1 MQSEPRTFEHSNIP
15 RWWIVVTLRDRS
27 KKLTSGLEWTM
38 TPYDDILTFALPHS
52 WLYSLQFSSS
62 GSHCCFPTCRHVLK
76 REASSRHECLNKSF
90 SISNSWAK
98 HLLAEKKTALV
109 TVSRLKSLA
118 VERLNFLSVALCFH
132 VPHLAR
138 KHRKSCKW
146 QGKAQRS
153 QFRSPTLCSHL
164 EQTSRN
170 RVPNWEDS
178 IRKWCSTPHK
188 AHSPCLWSVLR
199 CPYDPLLLS
208 LQFFL

>member
-1 MQSEPRTFEHSNIP
+1 MIF
-15 RWWIVVTLRDRS
+15 
-27 KKLTSGLEWTM
+27 
-38 TPYDDILTFALPHS
+38 
-52 WLYSLQFSSS
+52 SLLL
-62 GSHCCFPTCRHVLK
+62 FPTRGSIPCNFPAQALTAASPLADTCW
-76 REASSRHECLNKSF
+76 RERLPRGTSALTKVFQSQ
-90 SISNSWAK
+90 NSWAK
-98 HLLAEKKTALV
+98 HLLAEKNTALV

-199 CPYDPLLLS
+199 CPCDPLLLS

>member
-98 HLLAEKKTALV
+98 HLLAEKKNRSCYGFKVEELGCWKVELSFCRPMFSCAAPCQEAQEILQMAGQGSEEPISISNTLQ
-109 TVSRLKSLA
+109 SLGA
-118 VERLNFLSVALCFH
+118 NE
-132 VPHLAR
+132 
-138 KHRKSCKW
+138 
-146 QGKAQRS
+146 
-153 QFRSPTLCSHL
+153 
-164 EQTSRN
+164 
-170 RVPNWEDS
+170 
-178 IRKWCSTPHK
+178 
-188 AHSPCLWSVLR
+188 
-199 CPYDPLLLS
+199 
-208 LQFFL
+208 